1 MGLPMDSAP
10 RVRGFA
16 PPLALGA
23 ASLLTTLSAIGATAD
38 QTYEESLQG
47 VIADAANPERSFDFV
62 EAAIAA
68 GDLRGAAAAL
78 ERILLIDPRLA
89 NIRLEL
95 GVLYMRMGND
105 ALAQYHINEAL
116 RAPNV
121 PQTVR
126 ARAERLLA
134 QASSQ
139 ARRNTF
145 RFETSL
151 GFRNDSN
158 ANAGPTGNEVFV
170 MDPFTFQ
177 PILVPI
183 GEGGETSDS
192 SSDLTL
198 RLAHSFA
205 FSGGSSWDTSLSGYA
220 VRYADLEG
228 LDQYSFAIDTGPTW
242 VFAGSPDAPISLRPS
257 IAAGKA
263 FLDGEDYYDYTGAG
277 LGLSGFWTPVTLTQ
291 LRVNYEDRDFQN
303 GARFLSDRS
312 GKYLTTD
319 LRQYWQLGKWQLS
332 LGLTAQQVDAQ
343 QDYQSSDGFGG
354 SAGVRY
360 FGVLGGAQRPW
371 SVYLNTDYMK
381 SDYDAADPFVNFDL
395 IREDERLVFSAGAEF
410 TITRSFA
417 LALDLSQLDNDSSLP
432 NYEYD
437 NFSVGVRALFR
448 F

>member
-1 MGLPMDSAP
+1 MTSAVP
-10 RVRGFA
+10 RA
-16 PPLALGA
+16 C
-23 ASLLTTLSAIGATAD
+23 ASLLLLGALALFETDALAVAGGD
-38 QTYEESLQG
+38 GYEKSLQA
-47 VIADAANPERSFDFV
+47 VIDDAANPEKSFDFV

-116 RAPNV
+116 HAPNV

-134 QASSQ
+134 RASSE

-145 RFETSL
+145 RFEAGL

-158 ANAGPTGNEVFV
+158 ANAGPTSDEVFV

-183 GEGGETSDS
+183 GSGGETSDS
-192 SSDLTL
+192 ALDLSL
-198 RLAHSFA
+198 RLTHSFA
-205 FSGGSSWDTSLSGYA
+205 FSAGSSWDSTLAGYA
-220 VRYADLEG
+220 VRYQDLDR
-228 LDQYSFAIDTGPTW
+228 LDQYSFSVDSGPTF
-242 VFAGSPDAPISLRPS
+242 VIAGSPDAPISLRPS
-257 IAAGKA
+257 VSAGKA
-263 FLDGEDYYDYTGAG
+263 FIDGEDYYDYTGGA
-277 LGLSGFWTPVTLTQ
+277 LALSAFWTPITLTQ
-291 LRVNYEDRDFQN
+291 WSVNFESRDFQDD
-303 GARFLSDRS
+303 AVFLSDRT
-312 GKYLTTD
+312 GDYLSTT

-332 LGLTAQQVDAQ
+332 AGVNLQQVDADE
-343 QDYQSSDGFGG
+343 DYQSSDGFGG
-354 SAGVRY
+354 SAGIRH
-360 FGVLGGAQRPW
+360 FGVLPGAQQRPW
-371 SVYLNTDYMK
+371 SVYFNVDYFK
-381 SDYDAADPFVNFDL
+381 SEYDAADPFINFD
-395 IREDERLVFSAGAEF
+395 IVREDKRLVYSAGAEF
-410 TITRSFA
+410 TLTRSFSMV
-417 LALDLSQLDNDSSLP
+417 LDLSKLENDSNLP

-437 NFSVGVRALFR
+437 NFSAGVRALFR